1 MSLADSIAAYQR
13 AVTWIRER
21 PDIPEMLA
29 RLYCDTWDHGGTVF
43 FCGNGGSAA
52 DAQHVAAEY
61 VGRYL
66 APNRRALRAI
76 ALTTDTSILTAVAN
90 DWDYTEVFARQLDA
104 LARPADILVLH
115 STSGRSPNLAAAVNW
130 ARRHE
135 LSSVALLGS
144 VARTGA
150 SIVAQTARI
159 VIHPEVPDGPSTQLS
174 HMIVQHLAAE
184 IVDAYY
190 TQELA
195 A

>member
-13 AVTWIRER
+13 AVTWIRGR

-29 RLYCDTWDHGGTVF
+29 RLYSDTWDHGGTVF

-52 DAQHVAAEY
+52 DAQHIAAEY

-90 DWDYTEVFARQLDA
+90 DWDYTEVFVRQMAA
-104 LARPADILVLH
+104 LGRPGDVLALH
-115 STSGRSPNLAAAVNW
+115 STSGRSPNLVKAVDW
-130 ARRHE
+130 CRRHE
-135 LSSVALLGS
+135 VSTVALLGS

-184 IVDAYY
+184 LVDGYY
-190 TQELA
+190 APAEA